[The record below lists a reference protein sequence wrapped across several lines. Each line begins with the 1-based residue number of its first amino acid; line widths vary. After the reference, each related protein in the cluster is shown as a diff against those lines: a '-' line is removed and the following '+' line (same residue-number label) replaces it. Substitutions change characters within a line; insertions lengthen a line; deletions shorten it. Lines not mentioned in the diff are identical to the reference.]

1 MTEQQLLL
9 DAFAEARRSW
19 DDLIALQP
27 DVVAGS
33 GHLEDGSL
41 AEFER
46 RVSVHREAIDYLA
59 EAFEAP
65 ATDHSGEPPAP
76 PDVSRAPY
84 DEKIE
89 DIENIDALK

>member
-1 MTEQQLLL
+1 MAEHRLLL

-33 GHLEDGSL
+33 GHLQEGSL

-46 RVSVHREAIDYLA
+46 RVAAHREAIDYLA

-65 ATDHSGEPPAP
+65 STGQGELPLPLDAGREPFDARRPFDEPDHPA
-76 PDVSRAPY
+76 
-84 DEKIE
+84 
-89 DIENIDALK
+89 

>member
-1 MTEQQLLL
+1 MTEYRLLL

-33 GHLEDGSL
+33 GQLQDGSL

-46 RVSVHREAIDYLA
+46 RVAAHREAIDYLA
-59 EAFEAP
+59 DAF
-65 ATDHSGEPPAP
+65 DVPPAEQGELP
-76 PDVSRAPY
+76 LRPD
-84 DEKIE
+84 IGG
-89 DIENIDALK
+89 DAFDTRGPLDASVDRLV

>member
-1 MTEQQLLL
+1 MAEYRLLL

-46 RVSVHREAIDYLA
+46 RVAVHREAIDYLA
-59 EAFEAP
+59 DAFEMPRA
-65 ATDHSGEPPAP
+65 DRGEPASP
-76 PDVSRAPY
+76 PDISREPF
-84 DEKIE
+84 DERLDRRQE
-89 DIENIDALK
+89 GPPAL

>member
-1 MTEQQLLL
+1 MTEYRLLL

-33 GHLEDGSL
+33 GHLQDGSL

-59 EAFEAP
+59 EAFEMP
-65 ATDHSGEPPAP
+65 AADVGAEPPSP
-76 PDVSRAPY
+76 PDISRAPY
-84 DEKIE
+84 DEQV
-89 DIENIDALK
+89 DVLK